1 MSFRN
6 PIISGFHPDP
16 SICRAGDDY
25 FLVNSSFEFF
35 PGVPLFHSRD
45 LVHWR
50 QIGYC
55 LTRQS
60 QLPLDN
66 VRPSGGIFAP
76 TIRYH
81 DGIFYMIT
89 TNISGG
95 GNFYVTTDDPFG
107 EWSEPIWVAQ
117 DGIDPSLF
125 FDDDGKVYLTTT
137 GYSSDPND
145 QTKRLHGILQSEI
158 DTSNGRLLCEPRLI
172 WGGTGG
178 SYPEGPHLYK
188 IGGVYY
194 LMIAEGG
201 TEYGHMETI
210 ARSDS
215 PWGPWESCPHNPIL
229 SHRSTSNP
237 IQAVGHADLV
247 EAADGSWWAVC
258 LGIRPAGLLRV
269 HHLGR
274 ETFLAPVRWD
284 SSGWPHI
291 GEGGRI
297 SLEMEAPRLTPVVWE
312 PSAERNEF
320 DGPQLTQQWNFIGYP
335 DPARWS
341 LTQRPGWLALLG
353 SADRLD
359 DGPGVVFVGRRQEHF
374 NCEVATALDYDP
386 ALDGEEAGLTVWMNP
401 RHHYDLAVTSGDG
414 ARRIRVRARLGNL
427 VAVVAQD
434 LLPEG
439 LVTLLVRADRY
450 TYEFAIRP
458 QGGDER
464 VLATLEARYLATE
477 VAGGFTGVYFG
488 LYASGNG
495 QGNTTA
501 ACFDWFDYRSR
512 EIQGGFGVETILRDL
527 LADPAARAV
536 VEHHLPGFSQGE
548 IPGFMANLPL
558 LDLGIMAPDQFP
570 SGTLRAIAAD
580 LRRVS
585 G

>member
-1 MSFRN
+1 MSYRN
-6 PIISGFHPDP
+6 PIIPGFHPDP

-45 LVHWR
+45 LIHWR

-55 LTRQS
+55 LTRPS

-81 DGIFYMIT
+81 EGIFYMIT

-117 DGIDPSLF
+117 EGIDPSLF

-145 QTKRLHGILQSEI
+145 PAKRLHGILQSEL
-158 DTSNGRLLCEPRLI
+158 DPSDGRLLCEPRLV
-172 WGGTGG
+172 WSGTGG

-188 IGGVYY
+188 IGGMYY

-215 PWGPWESCPHNPIL
+215 PWGLWESCPHNPIL

-247 EAADGSWWAVC
+247 EAADASWWAVC

-291 GEGGRI
+291 GDGGRI

-312 PSAERNEF
+312 PPAERNEF
-320 DGPQLTQQWNFIGYP
+320 DGPQLTQQWNFIGNP

-341 LTQRPGWLALLG
+341 LTQRPGWLTLLG

-359 DGPGVVFVGRRQEHF
+359 DGPGVVFVGRRQAHF

-386 ALDGEEAGLTVWMNP
+386 DLHGEEAGLTVWMNP
-401 RHHYDLAVTSGDG
+401 RHHYDLAVSSGDG
-414 ARRIRVRARLGNL
+414 ARRIRVCARLGNL

-439 LVTLLVRADRY
+439 LVILLVRADRY

-458 QGGDER
+458 QAGDEH

-488 LYASGNG
+488 LYARGNG
-495 QGNTTA
+495 QGDPTPA
-501 ACFDWFDYRSR
+501 YFDWFDYRSR
-512 EIQGGFGVETILRDL
+512 EIQGGLGVETILREL
-527 LADPAARAV
+527 LADQAARAV
-536 VEHHLPGFSQGE
+536 VEHHLPEFTKGE
-548 IPGFMANLPL
+548 IPGFMGNLPL

-570 SGTLRAIAAD
+570 TVKLRAIAAD
-580 LRRVS
+580 LRKLH